1 MGQSSLPTSAHN
13 ARSGARETRTYNTC
27 IKYRKNSAISFLK
40 LSTDIN
46 DMCLNFG
53 LLIHQLWVQLIQ
65 YQLVSS
71 GFEQTHTDILIQ
83 IHVPCTCTFIQS
95 IHSLHAKA

>member
-1 MGQSSLPTSAHN
+1 MGQSSLPTAAHN

-40 LSTDIN
+40 LSTEIN

-53 LLIHQLWVQLIQ
+53 LLIHQSWVQLIQ
-65 YQLVSS
+65 YQVVSS
-71 GFEQTHTDILIQ
+71 DFEQTHTDVLIQ
-83 IHVPCTCTFIQS
+83 IHVLCTI
-95 IHSLHAKA
+95 